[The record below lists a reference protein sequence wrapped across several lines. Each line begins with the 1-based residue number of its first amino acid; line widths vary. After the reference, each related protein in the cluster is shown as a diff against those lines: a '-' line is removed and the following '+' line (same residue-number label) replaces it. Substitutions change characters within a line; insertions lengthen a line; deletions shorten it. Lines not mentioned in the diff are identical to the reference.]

1 MTSKKRSTIGVTT
14 RDTPQERLKYLH
26 DTARLSWREIAN
38 LDAYRGIPA
47 GTLCR
52 IAKGWEP
59 AKKYRA
65 RLGMAP
71 TVEVIVIGGELPP
84 GVQIVPSFS
93 VCKCGNQ
100 FFTTSGRKNCYI
112 CRAWRGKR

>member
-1 MTSKKRSTIGVTT
+1 MTSRKSDTMPVTKR
-14 RDTPQERLKYLH
+14 DKPQERLKYLH

-38 LDAYRGIPA
+38 LDLYRGIPA

-65 RLGMAP
+65 QLGLAP
-71 TVEVIVIGGELPP
+71 MVEVIVIGGEIPQGLL
-84 GVQIVPSFS
+84 IVPAWST
-93 VCKCGNQ
+93 CKCGNQ

>member
-1 MTSKKRSTIGVTT
+1 MSIETRSTVRVTK

-26 DTARLSWREIAN
+26 DTDGLSWREISN
-38 LDAYRGIPA
+38 LDDFAGIPA

-52 IAKGWEP
+52 IAGGWEP

-65 RLGMAP
+65 QLGLAP
-71 TVEVIVIGGELPP
+71 TVEVIVIGGEIPP
-84 GVQIVPSFS
+84 GVLIVPSLS
-93 VCKCGNQ
+93 TCRCGNQ

-112 CRAWRGKR
+112 CRAWKGKR